1 MNLFEL
7 KTVVINGDRRRD
19 GSYKTFEQS
28 MGIFSTRNHVHSS
41 RNDGLYPDSQ
51 L

>member
-19 GSYKTFEQS
+19 GSCKTFEQS
-28 MGIFSTRNHVHSS
+28 MGVFSTRRKAERFMRGRMVEE
-41 RNDGLYPDSQ
+41 R
-51 L
+51 